1 MDRRVTLA
9 ALASL
14 GALTCLSYACGDDE
28 TGETTG
34 EPTSTVAT
42 GGAGPTSTT
51 ANNGGSNVSVG
62 VNVGGSTGEGG
73 ACADLVVEAEV
84 EYLPADII
92 FVIDNSGSM
101 TDEIAGVEQNI
112 NVNFATIMQNSG
124 IDFQVI
130 MITDHGSASLDVC
143 VTPPLSGTTNCSGD
157 PVFVPGKFYHYDRN
171 VQSWDSVC
179 RMFATM
185 NGAEPAENTL
195 APNGWLPWLRT
206 EAVKVFVEIT
216 DDRMQ
221 CTWGPVNVADNGDVP
236 GGQAAALA
244 FDQAL
249 LSTAPGQFG
258 TVADRNYIFY
268 SLVGMPP
275 KTNPLDPYTEFEP
288 VVTGTCVGGVSPG
301 TGYQWLSKG
310 TGALRFPVCQDMNQT
325 YDAVFQDIAAGVID
339 VTKVPCEF
347 DVPPPPPGQELDL
360 NTIDVLYT
368 PGGGGQTQE
377 WTKVASES
385 QCGPGKFWI
394 DETVMP
400 PRIHLCDEA
409 CAVVEADND
418 AKVEVKIECGGMQ
431 N

>member
-1 MDRRVTLA
+1 VLA
-9 ALASL
+9 CVGALAL
-14 GALTCLSYACGDDE
+14 GTYACSNDSVEE
-28 TGETTG
+28 TATTG
-34 EPTSTVAT
+34 QPTTSGN
-42 GGAGPTSTT
+42 GGNTT
-51 ANNGGSNVSVG
+51 AATTGNGGGEVSVG

-73 ACADLVVEAEV
+73 SCADLVVEASI
-84 EYLPADII
+84 EYKPADII

-101 TDEIAGVEQNI
+101 TDEITGVEQNI
-112 NVNFATIMQNSG
+112 NVNFAAIMQNSG

-130 MITDHGSASLDVC
+130 MITDHGSGSLDVC
-143 VTPPLSGTTNCSGD
+143 VTPPLSGTTNCAGD
-157 PVFVPGKFYHYDRN
+157 PVFVPNKFYHYDRN

-221 CTWGPVNVADNGDVP
+221 CTWGSVNVADNGDVP

-258 TVADRNYIFY
+258 TVANRNYIFY

-288 VVTGTCVGGVSPG
+288 VVTGTCTGGVSPG

-368 PGGGGQTQE
+368 PGGGGPTQE
-377 WTKVASES
+377 WTKVDSES

-394 DETVMP
+394 DDTVMP
-400 PRIHLCDEA
+400 PRIHLCDAA
-409 CAVVEADND
+409 CQVVEADS
-418 AKVEVKIECGGMQ
+418 AATVEVKIECGTMK